1 MLLAMPNLLLA
12 NGSGVWQS
20 NALQTIIDFTSG
32 PFMKAIGAIIV
43 ICVGIYVVKN
53 LDRLGEIAWKCIGII
68 LATIAIA
75 NAQTI
80 ATKLFGVGRMILNY
94 VETINVREISKKEKF
109 LKLNM
114 NSWII
119 SFLSAS
125 FLFVW
130 SLLYGVVL
138 LVALITMFYI
148 LEFFDKDITNIILA
162 NLTLKNDTKEYYA

>member
-1 MLLAMPNLLLA
+1 M
-12 NGSGVWQS
+12 
-20 NALQTIIDFTSG
+20 
-32 PFMKAIGAIIV
+32 IV
-43 ICVGIYVVKN
+43 
-53 LDRLGEIAWKCIGII
+53 
-68 LATIAIA
+68 
-75 NAQTI
+75 
-80 ATKLFGVGRMILNY
+80 NY
-94 VETINVREISKKEKF
+94 VDTINVREISKKEKF

-119 SFLSAS
+119 SFLNAS

-148 LEFFDKDITNIILA
+148 LEFFDEDITNIILA

>member
-1 MLLAMPNLLLA
+1 
-12 NGSGVWQS
+12 
-20 NALQTIIDFTSG
+20 
-32 PFMKAIGAIIV
+32 
-43 ICVGIYVVKN
+43 
-53 LDRLGEIAWKCIGII
+53 
-68 LATIAIA
+68 
-75 NAQTI
+75 
-80 ATKLFGVGRMILNY
+80 MILNY
-94 VETINVREISKKEKF
+94 IETINVREISKKEKF

-138 LVALITMFYI
+138 VALITMFYI
-148 LEFFDKDITNIILA
+148 LEFFDEDITNIILA

>member
-1 MLLAMPNLLLA
+1 
-12 NGSGVWQS
+12 
-20 NALQTIIDFTSG
+20 
-32 PFMKAIGAIIV
+32 
-43 ICVGIYVVKN
+43 
-53 LDRLGEIAWKCIGII
+53 
-68 LATIAIA
+68 
-75 NAQTI
+75 
-80 ATKLFGVGRMILNY
+80 MILNY

-148 LEFFDKDITNIILA
+148 LEFFDEDITNIILA
-162 NLTLKNDTKEYYA
+162 NLTLKNDTKKYYA

>member
-1 MLLAMPNLLLA
+1 
-12 NGSGVWQS
+12 
-20 NALQTIIDFTSG
+20 
-32 PFMKAIGAIIV
+32 
-43 ICVGIYVVKN
+43 
-53 LDRLGEIAWKCIGII
+53 
-68 LATIAIA
+68 
-75 NAQTI
+75 
-80 ATKLFGVGRMILNY
+80 MILNY

-114 NSWII
+114 NSWIF

-148 LEFFDKDITNIILA
+148 LEFFDEDITNIILA

>member
-1 MLLAMPNLLLA
+1 
-12 NGSGVWQS
+12 
-20 NALQTIIDFTSG
+20 
-32 PFMKAIGAIIV
+32 
-43 ICVGIYVVKN
+43 
-53 LDRLGEIAWKCIGII
+53 
-68 LATIAIA
+68 
-75 NAQTI
+75 
-80 ATKLFGVGRMILNY
+80 MILNY

-138 LVALITMFYI
+138 LVA
-148 LEFFDKDITNIILA
+148 
-162 NLTLKNDTKEYYA
+162 

>member
-1 MLLAMPNLLLA
+1 
-12 NGSGVWQS
+12 
-20 NALQTIIDFTSG
+20 
-32 PFMKAIGAIIV
+32 
-43 ICVGIYVVKN
+43 
-53 LDRLGEIAWKCIGII
+53 
-68 LATIAIA
+68 
-75 NAQTI
+75 
-80 ATKLFGVGRMILNY
+80 MILNY

-119 SFLSAS
+119 YFLSAS

-148 LEFFDKDITNIILA
+148 LEFFDEDITNIILA

>member
-1 MLLAMPNLLLA
+1 
-12 NGSGVWQS
+12 
-20 NALQTIIDFTSG
+20 
-32 PFMKAIGAIIV
+32 
-43 ICVGIYVVKN
+43 
-53 LDRLGEIAWKCIGII
+53 
-68 LATIAIA
+68 
-75 NAQTI
+75 
-80 ATKLFGVGRMILNY
+80 MILNY

-138 LVALITMFYI
+138 LVALVALVTMFYI
-148 LEFFDKDITNIILA
+148 LEFFDEDITNIILA

>member
-1 MLLAMPNLLLA
+1 
-12 NGSGVWQS
+12 
-20 NALQTIIDFTSG
+20 
-32 PFMKAIGAIIV
+32 
-43 ICVGIYVVKN
+43 
-53 LDRLGEIAWKCIGII
+53 
-68 LATIAIA
+68 
-75 NAQTI
+75 
-80 ATKLFGVGRMILNY
+80 MILNY

-138 LVALITMFYI
+138 LVALVIMFYI
-148 LEFFDKDITNIILA
+148 LEFFDEDITNIILA

>member
-1 MLLAMPNLLLA
+1 
-12 NGSGVWQS
+12 
-20 NALQTIIDFTSG
+20 
-32 PFMKAIGAIIV
+32 
-43 ICVGIYVVKN
+43 
-53 LDRLGEIAWKCIGII
+53 
-68 LATIAIA
+68 
-75 NAQTI
+75 
-80 ATKLFGVGRMILNY
+80 MILNY

-138 LVALITMFYI
+138 FGGINNNVLHTRIF
-148 LEFFDKDITNIILA
+148 
-162 NLTLKNDTKEYYA
+162 

>member
-1 MLLAMPNLLLA
+1 
-12 NGSGVWQS
+12 
-20 NALQTIIDFTSG
+20 
-32 PFMKAIGAIIV
+32 
-43 ICVGIYVVKN
+43 
-53 LDRLGEIAWKCIGII
+53 
-68 LATIAIA
+68 
-75 NAQTI
+75 
-80 ATKLFGVGRMILNY
+80 MILNY

-114 NSWII
+114 NSCII

-138 LVALITMFYI
+138 LVALVTMFYI
-148 LEFFDKDITNIILA
+148 LEFFDEDITNIILA

>member
-1 MLLAMPNLLLA
+1 
-12 NGSGVWQS
+12 
-20 NALQTIIDFTSG
+20 
-32 PFMKAIGAIIV
+32 
-43 ICVGIYVVKN
+43 
-53 LDRLGEIAWKCIGII
+53 
-68 LATIAIA
+68 
-75 NAQTI
+75 
-80 ATKLFGVGRMILNY
+80 MILNY

-125 FLFVW
+125 SLFVW

-148 LEFFDKDITNIILA
+148 LEFFDEYITNIILA

>member
-1 MLLAMPNLLLA
+1 
-12 NGSGVWQS
+12 
-20 NALQTIIDFTSG
+20 
-32 PFMKAIGAIIV
+32 
-43 ICVGIYVVKN
+43 
-53 LDRLGEIAWKCIGII
+53 
-68 LATIAIA
+68 
-75 NAQTI
+75 
-80 ATKLFGVGRMILNY
+80 MILNY

-138 LVALITMFYI
+138 VALITMFYI
-148 LEFFDKDITNIILA
+148 LEFFDEDITNIILA

>member
-1 MLLAMPNLLLA
+1 
-12 NGSGVWQS
+12 
-20 NALQTIIDFTSG
+20 
-32 PFMKAIGAIIV
+32 
-43 ICVGIYVVKN
+43 
-53 LDRLGEIAWKCIGII
+53 
-68 LATIAIA
+68 
-75 NAQTI
+75 
-80 ATKLFGVGRMILNY
+80 MILNY

-119 SFLSAS
+119 SFSAS

-138 LVALITMFYI
+138 LVALVTMFYI
-148 LEFFDKDITNIILA
+148 LEFFDEDITNIILA

>member
-1 MLLAMPNLLLA
+1 M
-12 NGSGVWQS
+12 
-20 NALQTIIDFTSG
+20 T
-32 PFMKAIGAIIV
+32 
-43 ICVGIYVVKN
+43 
-53 LDRLGEIAWKCIGII
+53 
-68 LATIAIA
+68 
-75 NAQTI
+75 
-80 ATKLFGVGRMILNY
+80 LNY

-119 SFLSAS
+119 SFLSTS
-125 FLFVW
+125 CLFVW

-148 LEFFDKDITNIILA
+148 LEFFDEDITNIILA

>member
-1 MLLAMPNLLLA
+1 
-12 NGSGVWQS
+12 
-20 NALQTIIDFTSG
+20 
-32 PFMKAIGAIIV
+32 
-43 ICVGIYVVKN
+43 
-53 LDRLGEIAWKCIGII
+53 
-68 LATIAIA
+68 
-75 NAQTI
+75 
-80 ATKLFGVGRMILNY
+80 MILNY

-119 SFLSAS
+119 SFLNAS

-148 LEFFDKDITNIILA
+148 LEFFDEDITNIILA